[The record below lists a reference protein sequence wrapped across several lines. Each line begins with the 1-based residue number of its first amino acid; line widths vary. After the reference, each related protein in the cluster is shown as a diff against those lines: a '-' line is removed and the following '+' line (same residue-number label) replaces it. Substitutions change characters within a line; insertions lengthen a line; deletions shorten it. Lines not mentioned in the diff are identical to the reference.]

1 MARARKPTGE
11 DKKLSVSTSGFGFE
25 YDEDDDSDE
34 KAKWKVGWY
43 QGNNSYRQLAHLPG
57 ELEAICLPSL
67 FTPGVC
73 AQLATDF
80 NFTDAQVED
89 LARRVEAALDP
100 DLNQLT
106 LTVAQSDGERRGTA
120 AAERGFAALTDAQ
133 ERTSDALSVLA
144 PLRAIA
150 EDGDAR
156 RTLKSVIKAVDQ
168 CQASALEAMTILDSK
183 LRQKGLLYL
192 PVVAD
197 KRQVDAARRTVIL
210 TAIFA
215 FWEGIGRNVTCTSNS
230 DERLARRSG
239 PLVELCHA
247 VFRLARTDGSSVSG
261 DTITDAIE
269 AWRNR

>member
-1 MARARKPTGE
+1 MARAPKPPGE
-11 DKKLSVSTSGFGFE
+11 DKELAVNTSGFGFE
-25 YDEDDDSDE
+25 YDEDDDSDD
-34 KAKWKVGWY
+34 KAKWRVGWY
-43 QGNNSYRQLAHLPG
+43 QGNNPYRLFAYLPS
-57 ELEAICLPSL
+57 EVEAISLPSL
-67 FTPGVC
+67 FTSDIC
-73 AQLATDF
+73 LQLGKDF
-80 NFTDAQVED
+80 GITDAQVAE
-89 LARRVEAALDP
+89 LSQRVEAALDP

-106 LTVAQSDGERRGTA
+106 LTVAQSDGKRRGTA
-120 AAERGFAALTDAQ
+120 AVERGFAALSDAQ
-133 ERTSDALSVLA
+133 ERISDAMSALA
-144 PLRAIA
+144 PLRVIA
-150 EDGDAR
+150 EDGDAG

-168 CQASALEAMTILDSK
+168 CQASALEALTILDSK

-197 KRQVDAARRTVIL
+197 KRQIYAARRTVVL
-210 TAIFA
+210 KAIFA
-215 FWEGIGRNVTCTSNS
+215 FWEGIGRDVTFTSNS

>member
-1 MARARKPTGE
+1 M
-11 DKKLSVSTSGFGFE
+11 
-25 YDEDDDSDE
+25 
-34 KAKWKVGWY
+34 
-43 QGNNSYRQLAHLPG
+43 
-57 ELEAICLPSL
+57 
-67 FTPGVC
+67 
-73 AQLATDF
+73 
-80 NFTDAQVED
+80 
-89 LARRVEAALDP
+89 
-100 DLNQLT
+100 
-106 LTVAQSDGERRGTA
+106 
-120 AAERGFAALTDAQ
+120 ERGFAALTDAQ
-133 ERTSDALSVLA
+133 ERISDALSVLA

-150 EDGDAR
+150 EEGDAG

-168 CQASALEAMTILDSK
+168 CQASALEALTILDSR
-183 LRQKGLLYL
+183 LRQKGQLYL

-215 FWEGIGRNVTCTSNS
+215 FWEGIGRKVTSTSNF
-230 DERLARRSG
+230 DERRARRSG